1 MDGLQ
6 ARDYCMKCKQP
17 VTDGVSHNCPIKQ
30 RVLADDVMTGI
41 ADKLYNL
48 GIVPKLALVTLDK
61 DDLTELYSLKIFV
74 GLYEHLKVEI
84 LGELPVGWSYCW
96 DEDKVHMLEY
106 SDFWYSSE
114 AEDAMTRI
122 NAVVGEFEVYL
133 DSKDAKAIKAMSL
146 LMTY

>member
-84 LGELPVGWSYCW
+84 LGELPVGWSYAGMRIRYICW
-96 DEDKVHMLEY
+96 N
-106 SDFWYSSE
+106 
-114 AEDAMTRI
+114 I
-122 NAVVGEFEVYL
+122 
-133 DSKDAKAIKAMSL
+133 AISGTL
-146 LMTY
+146 QRLRTQ